1 MPLCQIRHSEGGHFA
16 RTRKQPFIKHLID
29 LATCGESPPRL
40 DIGVLVLPQ
49 VGRRHVLVK
58 YKTTA
63 DLSAGN
69 TN

>member
-16 RTRKQPFIKHLID
+16 RARQQPFIKHLID
-29 LATCGESPPRL
+29 LATCRASPPHL
-40 DIGVLVLPQ
+40 GIVVLVLPQ

-63 DLSAGN
+63 GLSGR
-69 TN
+69 